1 MKIAWNRLAIRD
13 LDEIA
18 IYIARDSPQ
27 NAALV
32 ETRIHLAAMAL
43 PEFPSSG
50 RLGRIP
56 GTRER
61 VIGRTP
67 FILIY
72 RVESDEIRILRVVR
86 GARRWPNA
94 RSR

>member
-1 MKIAWNRLAIRD
+1 MRITWNRQAIRD

-18 IYIARDSPQ
+18 IYIANDSPQ

-32 ETRIHLAAMAL
+32 ETRIHRTAIAL
-43 PEFPSSG
+43 SEFPLVG
-50 RLGRIP
+50 RLGRIA

-61 VIGRTP
+61 VVGRTP

-72 RVESDEIRILRVVR
+72 RVEPDEIRILRVIR
-86 GARRWPNA
+86 GTRKWPKGFA
-94 RSR
+94 